1 METIISRLLEQFENG
16 KLSRRTLVRSLAVA
30 AAGGQVLRSATP
42 AAAAPNAGA
51 NRAATKTGTAEA
63 ATSSGAAALPRT
75 AWMDHVS
82 YGVADYGRSRDFY
95 AELLG
100 WEVTGD
106 DPERGEARLSIGA
119 ELGDIIIRNNRAPTG
134 QGPTGVV
141 NHICWGLDTYDTDAV
156 REVLESRD
164 LNPRRDQGGR
174 YDPFDSYHVL
184 DPDGWDLQLA
194 VRLRG

>member
-1 METIISRLLEQFENG
+1 VESIISRLLNQFEQG
-16 KLSRRTLVRSLAVA
+16 HLSRRKLVQSLALA
-30 AAGGQVLRSATP
+30 ATGAHALRSAKP
-42 AAAAPNAGA
+42 AAAAESA
-51 NRAATKTGTAEA
+51 
-63 ATSSGAAALPRT
+63 SAAALPRT
-75 AWMDHVS
+75 AWIDHVS

-95 AELLG
+95 ADLLG

-106 DPERGEARLSIGA
+106 DPERGEARLRIG
-119 ELGDIIIRNNRAPTG
+119 EDLGDIIIRNSRSPAA

-141 NHICWGLDTYDTDAV
+141 NHICWGLDTYDTDGV
-156 REVLESRD
+156 RDELERRG

-194 VRLRG
+194 VRLRD

>member
-1 METIISRLLEQFENG
+1 VETIITRLLEQFEQG
-16 KLSRRTLVRSLAVA
+16 TLSRRKLVRSLALA
-30 AAGGQVLRSATP
+30 ATGAHALRSATP
-42 AAAAPNAGA
+42 AAAAQSTS
-51 NRAATKTGTAEA
+51 AAE
-63 ATSSGAAALPRT
+63 LPRT
-75 AWMDHVS
+75 AWLDHVS

-95 AELLG
+95 ADLLG
-100 WEVTGD
+100 WEVTAD
-106 DPERGEARLSIGA
+106 DPERGEARLRIA
-119 ELGDIIIRNNRAPTG
+119 EGQGDMIIRNSTAPTG

-156 REVLESRD
+156 REELESRGLD
-164 LNPRRDQGGR
+164 PRRDQGGR